1 MRANNLVL
9 AAIVLVAIVV
19 VTASLTLDVI
29 PCDSHWSVGPTCFE
43 IYEVLEPQINN

>member
-1 MRANNLVL
+1 MKANNLMF

-29 PCDSHWSVGPTCFE
+29 PCDSYWSVGPSCDE
-43 IYEVLEPQINN
+43 ILEVLEAQE